1 MVKKKNLFFIYL
13 YIVYFNIYIYIYNI
27 NILNII
33 LYTYNH
39 FLVLGEIENIIIF
52 YGILIL

>member
-13 YIVYFNIYIYIYNI
+13 YIVYFNIY
-27 NILNII
+27 ILNII